1 MAGRRLDDV
10 STTQTPL
17 PGPEAALIGLAALV
31 VVITQILWLFGG
43 HLNAMAHE
51 GAHAMIGSILGFPV
65 QGVELNYTIAG
76 GTNYRKPIVGLRGVV
91 TAFVGYLG
99 PSIFGLGA
107 AKLITL
113 GHIIAVLWLAVIL
126 LVLLLLNLG
135 PPSFG
140 CVSVPIGIALLYILT
155 RYASVGLEVVMAYG
169 MTWLLLLSG
178 VRMALQHGANAVDAS
193 VLRGLTHLPRVLW
206 ALLWLAGTLGAVFI
220 GLRLLVMQA

>member
-1 MAGRRLDDV
+1 
-10 STTQTPL
+10 
-17 PGPEAALIGLAALV
+17 
-31 VVITQILWLFGG
+31 
-43 HLNAMAHE
+43 
-51 GAHAMIGSILGFPV
+51 MIGSILGFSV
-65 QGVELNYTIAG
+65 QGVELNHTIEG

-113 GHIIAVLWLAVIL
+113 GHIIAVLWLAVIF

-140 CVSVPIGIALLYILT
+140 CVSVPIAIALLYILT
-155 RYASVGLEVVMAYG
+155 RYASVGLEIVMAYG

-220 GLRLLVMQA
+220 GVRLLVMQA